1 MSLKVRLQTQK
12 SRVAVWG
19 TGFIG
24 LSTMAYFARRGIR
37 CIGYDLAPQIVEEI
51 NNGKITLTGL
61 QQWLGFPIGPF
72 VKNGLTHAPTNVSEI
87 LADPATRVHF
97 IAIPTARNGK
107 PWAGRLCDD

>member
-24 LSTMAYFARRGIR
+24 LSTMAYFARRGIK

-61 QQWLGFPIGPF
+61 QQWLGFSIGPL
-72 VKNGLTHAPTNVSEI
+72 VKNGLMHATTNVSEI
-87 LADPATRVHF
+87 LLDPATKGHL
-97 IAIPTARNGK
+97 IAIPSEREVKTWG
-107 PWAGRLCDD
+107 GGVFEC